1 MSYNTGNI
9 TKLFLFHQM
18 YNDSSNKTVNI
29 TKCQF
34 KSKDEMQYWV
44 WKSKY
49 ASIDEIVA
57 NIEKLHINIFCE
69 QNKNAHLVLN
79 KMPKLINFRSLE
91 KNVNSHLVYKN
102 HKSRITWFAI
112 KRNPNVLQEI
122 ETDISKIRW

>member
-1 MSYNTGNI
+1 MSYNTG
-9 TKLFLFHQM
+9 KLFLFHQT

-29 TKCQF
+29 TKCHY

-49 ASIDEIVA
+49 APIDEIVA

-69 QNKNAHLVLN
+69 KHKDAHMVLN
-79 KMPKLINFRSLE
+79 RMPKLINFRALE
-91 KNVNSHLVYKN
+91 KNDNSHLVYKN

-112 KRNPNVLQEI
+112 NRNPNVLQEI